1 VDEHDGGL
9 KSVAAAI
16 ELLDAF
22 ATDEELGVSEVAR
35 RLAVSKS
42 TAHRLLTTLT
52 NGGLVEQTHD
62 YGSYRLGVR
71 LIELG
76 QLVSSRQDLRRL
88 AAGVMEE
95 LREITGWTVHLT
107 VAQGADSLSIERLT
121 TRRAMAV
128 SSELRRRWPLHV
140 TSAGKVLCAYDP
152 AARSAR
158 LAAGLPAMTRA
169 TITDPAHF
177 QTELVAIRRLGYARA
192 RDELLLNLSSL
203 AAPVVDHNATARAA
217 ISILG
222 STAEFDADANRLAS
236 VVTAAGRR
244 LSQLY
249 QRRRRDGPD

>member
-1 VDEHDGGL
+1 MEEHDGGL
-9 KSVAAAI
+9 KSVAAAV
-16 ELLDAF
+16 ELLNAC

-35 RLAVSKS
+35 RLGVSKS
-42 TAHRLLTTLT
+42 TAHRLLTTLVR
-52 NGGLVEQTHD
+52 GGLVEQTHD

-88 AAGVMEE
+88 AAGIMEE
-95 LREITGWTVHLT
+95 LREVTGWTVHLT

-128 SSELRRRWPLHV
+128 SSELRRRWPLHL

-152 AARSAR
+152 VARSAR

-169 TITDPAHF
+169 TITTPAQF
-177 QTELVAIRRLGYARA
+177 EAELTAIRRVGYARA
-192 RDELLLNLSSL
+192 RDELMLNLSSL
-203 AAPVVDHNATARAA
+203 AAPVVDHATRGRAA

-222 STAEFDADANRLAS
+222 STAALDTDANRLAS
-236 VVTAAGRR
+236 VVQAAGRR

-249 QRRRRDGPD
+249 QHRRAAED